1 MEINHLAVIVAAISD
16 LLIGA
21 LWFSPLLFYK
31 RWIAETGINEETLNA
46 GAGKIYG
53 LTLLM
58 AIIISYNLAAF
69 LAEDGT
75 DATWGAIAGFLAGV
89 WAAAAFIIIS
99 LFERKSAAYIFIN
112 IGYMLVAFTLKGFI
126 IGVWR

>member
-1 MEINHLAVIVAAISD
+1 MEINHLAVILAAISD
-16 LLIGA
+16 LLVGA

-31 RWIAETGINEETLNA
+31 KWIQVTGINEESLKI

-58 AIIISYNLAAF
+58 SLIISYNLAAF
-69 LAEDGT
+69 LAEEGT
-75 DATWGAIAGFLAGV
+75 DAAWGTIAGFLAGV
-89 WAAAAFIIIS
+89 WAAAAFVIIS

-112 IGYMLVAFTLKGFI
+112 IGYLLVAFTLKGFI